1 MARKLGIRILNGD
14 EKLGRFEQLI
24 LPHIHAAY
32 NLARRLTASDDDAHD
47 AVQEAYLRAYKFFDA
62 FHGDNGRVWLLTIVR
77 NTCYT
82 QHRQARHS
90 RTNEEF
96 DEEMHGPAAAPAG
109 AFVATPPDPQ
119 TQAQRQS
126 ERVLVQRAIDDLPR
140 DYREVL
146 VLREIEDL
154 SYKEIAAIA
163 GVPMGTVMSR
173 LARARALLQQRL
185 QPLFAEGV
193 EK

>member
-1 MARKLGIRILNGD
+1 MNGD

-32 NLARRLTASDDDAHD
+32 NLARRLTVNDDDARD

-82 QHRQARHS
+82 QHRQARHG
-90 RTNEEF
+90 RMHEEF
-96 DEEMHGPAAAPAG
+96 DEETHDPAAVPAG
-109 AFVATPPDPQ
+109 AFFMTPPDPQ
-119 TQAQRQS
+119 THMQRQS
-126 ERVLVQRAIDDLPR
+126 ERALVQRALDDLPH

-173 LARARALLQQRL
+173 LARARALLQQKL
-185 QPLFAEGV
+185 HVLCAEGPDQ
-193 EK
+193 